1 MRRLLTVLVL
11 ACAVAG
17 LPAPALAHNVL
28 VGSDPKDGATLSS
41 APDRI
46 TLVFDQPARKGY
58 AQVSVTGPDGA
69 SHVDGE
75 AVVAAEKVSVKV
87 EPLPANGA
95 YTVGY
100 RVLSADGHPITG
112 KITFTLKA
120 VAPATTGQPVP
131 GPTPSTGAGQPVPPT
146 SGGQPVPETQVPTT
160 APDGATASDALPA
173 DEAQRAEA
181 YEAAANGGAGMAVVW
196 IVGALLVLAAGTA
209 VALRRS
215 RPSPAPY
222 AVPTL
227 PGEDTAATPP
237 GQGTAATPPDE
248 GATATRPG
256 DGTAAAPPD
265 EGTGATRPADGTAAV
280 RSGEGTGAV
289 RSGEG
294 TGA

>member
-11 ACAVAG
+11 ACAAAG

-46 TLVFDQPARKGY
+46 TLVFDQPARQGY

-69 SHVDGE
+69 SRADGA

-100 RVLSADGHPITG
+100 RILSADGHPVTG

-120 VAPATTGQPVP
+120 VASATTGQAAPEAQA
-131 GPTPSTGAGQPVPPT
+131 PTAEAGQPVPDA
-146 SGGQPVPETQVPTT
+146 EAPTT
-160 APDGATASDALPA
+160 ASGGSTTSAPLPA

-215 RPSPAPY
+215 RPSPGPHDAP
-222 AVPTL
+222 TR
-227 PGEDTAATPP
+227 PGE
-237 GQGTAATPPDE
+237 GTAA
-248 GATATRPG
+248 ARPG
-256 DGTAAAPPD
+256 EGTAAARSADGTAAA
-265 EGTGATRPADGTAAV
+265 
-280 RSGEGTGAV
+280 RSGEGTAAA
-289 RSGEG
+289 RSAEG